1 MIINNTSALKLL
13 AFAKA
18 LDVRTVVTG
27 FSANLIHPCYYRGGG
42 NLHHFDPVS
51 SQCQIQSALDAAAKR
66 LS

>member
-27 FSANLIHPCYYRGGG
+27 FSANLIHPCYYRGGRE
-42 NLHHFDPVS
+42 LT
-51 SQCQIQSALDAAAKR
+51 L
-66 LS
+66 L

>member
-1 MIINNTSALKLL
+1 MSINNTLVLKLP
-13 AFAKA
+13 AFAKVA
-18 LDVRTVVTG
+18 DVRKVVTG

-42 NLHHFDPVS
+42 NLHYFDPVS